1 MAADVVTPFDRG
13 LEQPRRP
20 HRAEERHRRR
30 RAAFVLRIGRAHSP
44 AAKLDG
50 AVDYFRAT
58 AKDHAVDQAQAT
70 ASLERLERILIDAAD
85 ALAKTI
91 RRQR

>member
-1 MAADVVTPFDRG
+1 MVAELVTPMDRG
-13 LEQPRRP
+13 LEPVRRP

-30 RAAFVLRIGRAHSP
+30 RAAFVIRIGRAHSP
-44 AAKLDG
+44 AAKLDS

-70 ASLERLERILIDAAD
+70 AAFERLERVLIDAAD